1 MTDRFDAETPLYNT
15 GCDGTAL
22 SDYRLLVES
31 GRYPSGGGPRA
42 GPSLLARLAAFIAG
56 RGGERRDR
64 PIYELCHCI
73 VALADHGIRSEGERI
88 CLLLGLNPV
97 TPGAIREAIQAQSDG
112 AAEDGLTHGEGEGR
126 FLTYYR
132 RAVFLFAVHEF
143 LAQMDGCIYYGELN
157 DVFETMLSEG
167 GDEAAIREASNAI
180 ARRLAK
186 YRRAHFD
193 WSANA
198 ENFAVLSR
206 FLNGRDKEERWRIDD
221 DVIFEFWCSNSPTGR
236 FREYRT
242 CFEAFTRLMSAL
254 ERVAQIRK
262 TERVLPLGLDRE
274 AGEIEPSEEAIGDW
288 GGVGWENPLA
298 YFDDEVLRPIN
309 FFKTTSERKPME
321 ALMRYGPY
329 ALRLAHAFLRLESFA
344 PIQSAI
350 GNDLRISRG
359 DASIARRLD
368 LDDAPSYRE
377 KQRQFEELLGHVRLL
392 MQATL
397 HVVGSGELPAEISD
411 ATERAFKEMRRKGFA
426 ESETNG
432 TERVEAFKIA
442 ADKLPSIADQL
453 LAFLARLGHLGDR
466 VFLEQLF
473 ETDKRMF
480 RDQFR
485 LLYGKST

>member
-1 MTDRFDAETPLYNT
+1 MTDRFDVETPLYDT
-15 GCDGTAL
+15 GCDGAAL
-22 SDYRLLVES
+22 SDYRLLAES
-31 GRYPSGGGPRA
+31 GRYPSDGGPRA
-42 GPSLLARLAAFIAG
+42 GPLPLARLAAFVAG

-64 PIYELCHCI
+64 PVYELCHFI

-88 CLLLGLNPV
+88 RLLLGLYPV
-97 TPGAIREAIQAQSDG
+97 TPNAIREAIQAQSDV
-112 AAEDGLTHGEGEGR
+112 AMEDGLAHGEGEGR

-167 GDEAAIREASNAI
+167 GDEAAIRDASNAI

-186 YRRAHFD
+186 YRRVHFD
-193 WSANA
+193 WAANA
-198 ENFAVLSR
+198 EKFAVLSR
-206 FLNGRDKEERWRIDD
+206 FLNGRDEEERWRIDD
-221 DVIFEFWCSNSPTGR
+221 DAIFEFWRSISPTGR

-242 CFEAFTRLMSAL
+242 CFEAFTRLMTAL
-254 ERVAQIRK
+254 ERAVQTRK
-262 TERVLPLGLDRE
+262 AERVMPLGLDRD
-274 AGEIEPSEEAIGDW
+274 AGEIEPSEEVIGDW
-288 GGVGWENPLA
+288 DGADWENPLA
-298 YFDDEVLRPIN
+298 YFGDEALRRIN
-309 FFKTTSERKPME
+309 FFKTASERRPME

-350 GNDLRISRG
+350 GNDLRTGRAA
-359 DASIARRLD
+359 ASIAHRLD
-368 LDDAPSYRE
+368 LDDAVSYPE
-377 KQRQFEELLGHVRLL
+377 KKLQFEELLDHVRSL

-397 HVVGSGELPAEISD
+397 HVVGSSELPTEISD
-411 ATERAFKEMRRKGFA
+411 VTERAFKEMRRRGFA
-426 ESETNG
+426 GSESDGEK
-432 TERVEAFKIA
+432 RVEAFKIA
-442 ADKLPSIADQL
+442 ADRLPSIANQL
-453 LAFLARLGHLGDR
+453 LAFLTRFDHLGDR

-485 LLYGKST
+485 LLYGKTA